1 MAIIEQ
7 WAGVA
12 VGITLTIIGWI
23 GFVESREPVDDEGT
37 GSPEGVEM
45 DSQGRAKLTWGTFA
59 TGVVHGLQPDSMF
72 LLLPAF
78 AMASKVAAGAFLACF
93 LAGTVIAMGSY
104 SAFLSIA
111 TTSIGKRAP
120 GFNNA
125 ISKGSSFIAIGLGI
139 VIILSAV
146 MGVEIIAL
154 H

>member
-1 MAIIEQ
+1 M
-7 WAGVA
+7 
-12 VGITLTIIGWI
+12 
-23 GFVESREPVDDEGT
+23 PEGT
-37 GSPEGVEM
+37 RKRDIKKAVKYGMIADGDTVLEKFQSAKAAGFEGVEM

-139 VIILSAV
+139 VIIISAV
-146 MGVEIIAL
+146 MGVDIIAL